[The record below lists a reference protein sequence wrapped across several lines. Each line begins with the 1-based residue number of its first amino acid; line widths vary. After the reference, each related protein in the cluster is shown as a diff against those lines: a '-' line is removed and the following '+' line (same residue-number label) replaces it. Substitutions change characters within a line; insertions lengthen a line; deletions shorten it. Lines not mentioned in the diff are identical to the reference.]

1 MVNRLD
7 YDGNAMC
14 PKGNRGEIKFM
25 TNSTKQQKAGQTVD
39 AKETNKQKEE
49 WTNPRGISISYLRI
63 YWCYYRSL
71 THCRTSF
78 P

>member
-7 YDGNAMC
+7 YDGNAMW
-14 PKGNRGEIKFM
+14 NRGEIKFM

-49 WTNPRGISISYLRI
+49 KRKKEEEATERKRRLGEKKKGK
-63 YWCYYRSL
+63 
-71 THCRTSF
+71 
-78 P
+78 

>member
-7 YDGNAMC
+7 YDGNAMW
-14 PKGNRGEIKFM
+14 NRGEIKFM